1 MINHG
6 VICTKKKKNA
16 IDDKGTYE
24 MYYDYEEKI
33 KFIKSHRVLAINRGE
48 KEDILSVNIKVDDDY
63 IISYLKSRI
72 IKNNNV
78 MSAKIVDEAI
88 NDSYK
93 RLIFPSIEREVRSF
107 LKDKSEEDAIDVFGD
122 NLENLILT
130 PPIKDVTVLGFDPAF
145 RTGCKLAVVS
155 PTSSVLNISV
165 IYPHEPH
172 NKWDEAKNTLKDL
185 FKKYDID
192 VVAIGNG
199 TASRESEKLV
209 AEAISEYND
218 KDVKYVIVSEAGASV
233 YSASE
238 MAISEFPDLTVE
250 KRSAISIA
258 RRLQDPLSELV
269 KIDSKSIG
277 VGQYQHDVNEKKLDE
292 SLNFVVSKCVNNV
305 GVNINTASRAIL
317 KYVSGLTKS
326 SIDKI
331 IKYREDNGK
340 ILSRGK
346 LLKDKVLTPKTYQQ
360 SIGFMRVIDG
370 DNIMDE
376 TPIHPESYDIA
387 SKLLNDIGFDICD
400 VGSDKLSKKLDDFD
414 VSLYAAKNGI
424 DIYTIE
430 DIVKCLKQPNRD
442 FRDDFEKPLLRSD
455 ILKIEDLKVG
465 MELFG
470 TVRNV
475 VDFGAFIDIGLH
487 DDGLVHISKMTD
499 KYIKHPSEVVS
510 VGDIVTC
517 YVDDISLEK
526 GRVSLSLI
534 NPNLVKN

>member
-277 VGQYQHDVNEKKLDE
+277 VGQYQHDVN
-292 SLNFVVSKCVNNV
+292 
-305 GVNINTASRAIL
+305 
-317 KYVSGLTKS
+317 
-326 SIDKI
+326 
-331 IKYREDNGK
+331 
-340 ILSRGK
+340 
-346 LLKDKVLTPKTYQQ
+346 
-360 SIGFMRVIDG
+360 
-370 DNIMDE
+370 
-376 TPIHPESYDIA
+376 
-387 SKLLNDIGFDICD
+387 
-400 VGSDKLSKKLDDFD
+400 
-414 VSLYAAKNGI
+414 
-424 DIYTIE
+424 
-430 DIVKCLKQPNRD
+430 
-442 FRDDFEKPLLRSD
+442 
-455 ILKIEDLKVG
+455 
-465 MELFG
+465 
-470 TVRNV
+470 
-475 VDFGAFIDIGLH
+475 
-487 DDGLVHISKMTD
+487 
-499 KYIKHPSEVVS
+499 
-510 VGDIVTC
+510 
-517 YVDDISLEK
+517 
-526 GRVSLSLI
+526 
-534 NPNLVKN
+534 